1 MKRHIGKLFV
11 LLSAV
16 GFTASAMAAEEL
28 RFSWWGGNP
37 RHEATLKVI
46 KMFEEK
52 NPGVTIKGEYGG
64 FNGYQDRLTTQIGG
78 NSEPDIMQLNWAW
91 ITNYSKDG
99 NGFYDLNKS
108 RNMLKLSD
116 FSAEEVRMGMVKGK
130 LNALS
135 AGFTARIFIW
145 NRDALAKAGVKM
157 PASWDELFSF
167 GKTFNAK
174 NDKKGWLLDGENYD
188 MLLLTQSYIYQKYG
202 TPYIDPIEPKVAMSQ
217 AALTEW
223 AAMYKRLSDEN
234 VAMPLPYRASNG
246 ASDRPNEQVQEW
258 ANNLVGGLYTWD
270 STIGQRGP
278 VLANKGKELDIGPFL
293 TLKGAKNSGM
303 FGRPALVFAISKNSK
318 SQQTAVKFLNYFLTD
333 PEAGRV
339 LGTDRGIPASDPIV
353 TMLLKE
359 EKIGPAQ
366 LKAYQQIKNQKNAG
380 KITLPNPLFE
390 HARMQAF
397 VKQTFEQVA
406 YGRLSP
412 ADAAKTLSSEGNAL
426 LEKIK

>member
-1 MKRHIGKLFV
+1 MKRHIGRLV
-11 LLSAV
+11 ILSAL

-28 RFSWWGGNP
+28 RFSWWGGNS
-37 RHEATLKVI
+37 RHEATLKMI
-46 KMFEEK
+46 KLFEEK

-64 FNGYQDRLTTQIGG
+64 FSGYQDRLTTQIGG

-108 RNMLKLSD
+108 RNLIKMSD
-116 FSAEEVRMGMVKGK
+116 FSAEEIRMGMVKGK

-135 AGFTARIFIW
+135 SGFTARIFIW
-145 NRDALAKAGVKM
+145 NKDSLTKAGVKM
-157 PASWDELFSF
+157 PTTWDELFSA
-167 GKTFNAK
+167 GKTFRAK
-174 NDKKGWLLDGENYD
+174 SDNKGWLLDGENYD
-188 MLLLTQSYIYQKYG
+188 MLLLTQSYIFQKYG

-223 AAMYKRLSDEN
+223 TSMYKRLMDEN
-234 VAMPLPYRASNG
+234 VAMPLPVRASNG
-246 ASDRPNEQVQEW
+246 AADRPNEQLQEW
-258 ANNLVGGLYTWD
+258 AGGNIGGLYTWD
-270 STIGQRGP
+270 STIVQRGSTLP
-278 VLANKGKELDIGPFL
+278 NKGQELDIGPFL

-303 FGRPALVFAISKNSK
+303 FGRPALVFAVSKNSK
-318 SQQTAVKFLNYFLTD
+318 YPETAVKFLNFMLTD
-333 PEAGRV
+333 PEAGKT
-339 LGTDRGIPASDPIV
+339 LGMTRGIPASDAIAN
-353 TMLLKE
+353 MLLKE
-359 EKIGPAQ
+359 GMIGPAE
-366 LKAYQQIKNQKNAG
+366 LKAWQQVRNQKNSG
-380 KITLPNPLFE
+380 KITLPSPLFE

-412 ADAAKTLSSEGNAL
+412 EDAAKTLLTEGNSL